1 MQLDYMEKAQMVLLR
16 KFSDLSKTRFKLND
30 KESFE
35 VLHNLVILGDGIKKT
50 MEKCGC
56 REDFWLKN
64 V

>member
-1 MQLDYMEKAQMVLLR
+1 MEKAQMVLLR

-50 MEKCGC
+50 MEKCGW
-56 REDFWLKN
+56 REDF
-64 V
+64 